1 MIHGFLGRP
10 HDFRRLLPEVSKH
23 CRVFNPELPG
33 MVTTDLG
40 EHAPLDQIGMAEFV
54 EVFLEGLGLTS
65 CHLIGHSM
73 GAGVAVSYAAHSLE
87 RVKRLGLISPVSHKM
102 YRALVKT

>member
-1 MIHGFLGRP
+1 
-10 HDFRRLLPEVSKH
+10 
-23 CRVFNPELPG
+23 